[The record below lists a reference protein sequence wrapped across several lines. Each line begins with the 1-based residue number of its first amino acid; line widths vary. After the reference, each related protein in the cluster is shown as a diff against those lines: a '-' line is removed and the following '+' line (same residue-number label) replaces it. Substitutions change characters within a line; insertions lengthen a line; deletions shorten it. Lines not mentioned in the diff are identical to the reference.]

1 MLSACG
7 EACDPD
13 PRRALRKALLEF
25 CSARVRK
32 TYGHGPLDEA
42 LSVAPPGYVDDFVR
56 TALPSLELEESRAL
70 RAMMDWTTMDA
81 RDLKRDLDGSVFSV
95 VSRKSFMDLPGAA
108 APEGGPSDTRT
119 RGRVARERLEAAGF
133 DVLYVDCSPRDGAF
147 GVVKVIV
154 PGLEVE
160 TMSYYRIGERNTRK
174 LLERDSPLVRVRR
187 AGRDAPAHPALARS
201 HRPPGAPDRRP
212 PAAVRHRRG
221 GPHRRAALSALPRTR
236 SPSCGV
242 QAEAARRCRAPG
254 DRLMALRFAY
264 NTNGTASHRLDDA
277 LMLMAETGYAG
288 VALTLD
294 HNHFDPFAKEWEA
307 DAKRLAQRLRGLGFG
322 SVIET
327 GARYLLDPRQKHE
340 PTFVTA
346 DPPGGPAASPSCTA
360 PSTSAAF
367 WDPRPSRSGPACPS
381 RASTAD
387 EAWDWLHAG
396 LEQVVAYAGRR
407 GVVAALEPEPGMLV
421 ETVDDYRRLA
431 ADIPGLKLAL
441 DTGHLLVTG
450 EREPAAAI
458 AEFKDQ
464 LGTVT
469 IEDMRRGDHVHLPF
483 GEGDMDVPAVLDALD
498 ASGFGGL
505 VCVELSRDSHRADL
519 MIPEAFS
526 FLSLC
531 RQNVRAAPKPAAPA
545 SRVDVLA

>member
-1 MLSACG
+1 
-7 EACDPD
+7 
-13 PRRALRKALLEF
+13 
-25 CSARVRK
+25 
-32 TYGHGPLDEA
+32 
-42 LSVAPPGYVDDFVR
+42 
-56 TALPSLELEESRAL
+56 
-70 RAMMDWTTMDA
+70 
-81 RDLKRDLDGSVFSV
+81 
-95 VSRKSFMDLPGAA
+95 
-108 APEGGPSDTRT
+108 
-119 RGRVARERLEAAGF
+119 
-133 DVLYVDCSPRDGAF
+133 
-147 GVVKVIV
+147 
-154 PGLEVE
+154 
-160 TMSYYRIGERNTRK
+160 
-174 LLERDSPLVRVRR
+174 
-187 AGRDAPAHPALARS
+187 
-201 HRPPGAPDRRP
+201 
-212 PAAVRHRRG
+212 
-221 GPHRRAALSALPRTR
+221 
-236 SPSCGV
+236 
-242 QAEAARRCRAPG
+242 
-254 DRLMALRFAY
+254 MALRFAY

-294 HNHFDPFAKEWEA
+294 HNHFDPFAKEWET

-346 DPPGGPAASPSCTA
+346 DPAGRARRIAFLHRAIDVGSILGSEAVSFWAGVPKPGVA
-360 PSTSAAF
+360 
-367 WDPRPSRSGPACPS
+367 
-381 RASTAD
+381 AD
-387 EAWDWLHAG
+387 EAWDWLRAG

-464 LGTVT
+464 IGTVT
-469 IEDMRRGDHVHLPF
+469 IEDMRRGEHVHLPF
-483 GEGDMDVPAVLDALD
+483 GEGDMDMPAVLDALD

-545 SRVDVLA
+545 GRVDVLA